1 MSFFVWKTSIQCKLN
16 DIKTDIV
23 GSHRER
29 ETNRYIRKTKQEANP
44 SIVTTKERLEYYL
57 KKKYNLNN
65 DSHKMSFV
73 EESTFMLKKLK
84 SPIEKDLYA
93 KYLSDLTNISIV
105 LSGNI
110 HSINKSQN
118 SELDL

>member
-57 KKKYNLNN
+57 KKKYNLIYIEGELYHEMEQKDYKKILNSFEN
-65 DSHKMSFV
+65 IEDGLNPIQAMKEEGNLNICFKTLTGFKDSV
-73 EESTFMLKKLK
+73 NE
-84 SPIEKDLYA
+84 
-93 KYLSDLTNISIV
+93 
-105 LSGNI
+105 
-110 HSINKSQN
+110 
-118 SELDL
+118 